1 MYRFYIIQYNYKI
14 YINIL
19 RILLVGDTQNKSLTA
34 INRSNDINWYD
45 IYVFLEKPAV
55 TSHLA

>member
-34 INRSNDINWYD
+34 INRSNDIN
-45 IYVFLEKPAV
+45 
-55 TSHLA
+55 